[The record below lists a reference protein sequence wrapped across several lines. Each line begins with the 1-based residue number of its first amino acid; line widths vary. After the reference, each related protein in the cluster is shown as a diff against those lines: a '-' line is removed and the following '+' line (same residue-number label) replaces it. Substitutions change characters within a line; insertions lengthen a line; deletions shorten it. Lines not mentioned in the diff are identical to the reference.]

1 MGITADRIDEVLR
14 REIDAVENDDSLTP
28 QERARAIRDL
38 ERDARYE
45 YDEARSQTIS
55 DDNF

>member
-1 MGITADRIDEVLR
+1 MGPTADRIERGLS
-14 REIDAVENDDSLTP
+14 REIDAVENDESLNP

-45 YDEARSQTIS
+45 YDEARAQVIS
-55 DDNF
+55 DDNW